1 MDRVNELIA
10 VDMGSLV
17 EDKGRREK
25 VRSFLL
31 DSRLL
36 ALISTKRKWPEEKI
50 FIGLESIR
58 NFNVRAKVV
67 GPTVSVQSFDIG
79 ASHEPSTGHVR
90 QIYTA
95 RNGDSRA
102 DKRSRVRLCGPGN
115 GEGVGRTYAYSHN
128 VRLKSW
134 RLNLF

>member
-1 MDRVNELIA
+1 MLQMAIDRVNELIA

-17 EDKGRREK
+17 EEKGRREK
-25 VRSFLL
+25 VRSFLH
-31 DSRLL
+31 DNGLL
-36 ALISTKRKWPEEKI
+36 VLTSPQRKWPEEKI

-67 GPTVSVQSFDIG
+67 GPTVSVRSFDIG
-79 ASHEPSTGHVR
+79 VSHEPSTGHVR

-102 DKRSRVRLCGPGN
+102 D
-115 GEGVGRTYAYSHN
+115 
-128 VRLKSW
+128 
-134 RLNLF
+134 